1 MVQSPIPH
9 NQPAD
14 GIFSHAERE
23 AAAVLAQTKQV
34 NKTSSVDVEFFH
46 SFQYVSTMF
55 AASSKNWHIACLESS
70 SHP

>member
-34 NKTSSVDVEFFH
+34 NKTSSVDH
-46 SFQYVSTMF
+46 
-55 AASSKNWHIACLESS
+55 
-70 SHP
+70 